1 MCFVSELNIRWTFRS
16 LNMVQAGQW
25 TILRFLTYLLLRGN
39 LQPKLCCAG
48 CTYVRVHIL
57 THNTCSLSSIHSW
70 KPCQWTPRLC
80 HTLTYLLVFICWVP
94 QIKLTLPQV
103 HKWDYFLQSKW
114 LKTFTL
120 SAMCCCPIF
129 FLFHRRAL
137 RFQPIKPKVHQTQRI
152 VPTACRAKRFGP
164 WTQFHCNSLNSNC
177 PNMVHE
183 VKVCQIKNEVH
194 QTFYRFNEHPN

>member
-57 THNTCSLSSIHSW
+57 THDTCSLSSIHSW

-94 QIKLTLPQV
+94 QITLTLPQV
-103 HKWDYFLQSKW
+103 LKWGHFLQSER
-114 LKTFTL
+114 LKTFMPW
-120 SAMCCCPIF
+120 AVCCCPSF

-137 RFQPIKPKVHQTQRI
+137 RFQPIRRKVHRTQQT
-152 VPTACRAKRFGP
+152 VPRACRAKRFGP
-164 WTQFHCNSLNSNC
+164 RTQLRRSSSNC
-177 PNMVHE
+177 PN
-183 VKVCQIKNEVH
+183 
-194 QTFYRFNEHPN
+194 